1 MNVIE
6 ITGRWLRDA
15 GYDGLI
21 RYDGLCSCSASDLM
35 RCGMSVDNFAS
46 CNPARRITCP
56 HCGAEFY
63 RKAAGDD

>member
-21 RYDGLCSCSASDLM
+21 RYDGLCSCSSSDLM
-35 RCGMSVDNFAS
+35 RCGMSVYAVAS
-46 CNPARRITCP
+46 CDLAASRLGRRS
-56 HCGAEFY
+56 
-63 RKAAGDD
+63 